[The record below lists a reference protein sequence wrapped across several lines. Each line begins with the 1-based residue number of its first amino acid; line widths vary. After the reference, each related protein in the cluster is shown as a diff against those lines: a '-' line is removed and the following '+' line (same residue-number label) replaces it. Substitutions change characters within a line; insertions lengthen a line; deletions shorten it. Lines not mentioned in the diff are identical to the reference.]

1 MPYIHVI
8 TLVIIISGAFILGKK
23 ETNKFKKEMVS
34 LSKSIKTKDEEK
46 MNQLVNVPD
55 DFTPE
60 KVELIKTT
68 ICKGATNDQLQ
79 LFVEVCK
86 KTSLNPFMKQVYA
99 VMRNSK
105 GIQTM
110 TIQVSIDGFRLIA
123 DRTGKYAPGRE
134 STFKYNDKGFLSA
147 ATSYVKK
154 QTQDGTWHE
163 VAASAS
169 YDSYAQTYNGK
180 PNNFWAKMPEVML
193 SKVAE
198 ALALRKAFPADLSG
212 LYTKDEMGQADNNKG
227 VDAATEAKYEEVQ
240 AEKINPITKE
250 QIGELED
257 LLIEGDFTTDELS
270 KMCAWLGVEDN
281 HLEQLPQCKFKA
293 AKDGIQKK
301 INAKKEVL

>member
-1 MPYIHVI
+1 MPYVHII
-8 TLVIIISGAFILGKK
+8 TLIVIVSGAFILNKK
-23 ETNKFKKEMVS
+23 ETNKHRKEMVS
-34 LSKSIKTKDEEK
+34 LSQTINNKGKEK
-46 MNQLVNVPD
+46 MNQLVKQPD

-105 GIQTM
+105 GVQTM

-123 DRTGKYAPGRE
+123 DRTGKYAPGKE
-134 STFKYNDKGFLSA
+134 STFKYDGKTLVT

-163 VAASAS
+163 VAATAS